1 MRMSPAE
8 GTTPGPPAFPDPARR
23 IVTVPN
29 ILSAVRL
36 AIVPVFVWLFVTGR
50 ETAGVVLYGTGAW
63 TDWIDGY
70 IARRTGA
77 ITELGKLLD
86 PLADRVYIAALAIA
100 LLIQGALP
108 AWLGAVIIARD
119 VAVLALF
126 PIVDK
131 GAVSR
136 IPVHISGKAATAA
149 LLFGLTWLAVSET
162 GFPWHDL
169 ARIIGLSFVSLG
181 AGLYWYAAAVYARQ
195 ALARRRDR
203 HGDDADR
210 VESTD
215 RQIDT

>member
-1 MRMSPAE
+1 MRTPPVDSTAPGGLPAS
-8 GTTPGPPAFPDPARR
+8 PGPTRR
-23 IVTVPN
+23 IITVPN
-29 ILSAVRL
+29 VLSALRL

-50 ETAGVVLYGTGAW
+50 ETAGVILYGTGAW

-77 ITELGKLLD
+77 VTELGRLLD

-126 PIVDK
+126 PVVDK
-131 GAVSR
+131 GAATR

-169 ARIIGLSFVSLG
+169 ARIIGLWFISLG
-181 AGLYWYAAAVYARQ
+181 AGLYWWAAAVYARQ
-195 ALARRRDR
+195 VVARR
-203 HGDDADR
+203 GDTGETDAPDEATR
-210 VESTD
+210 
-215 RQIDT
+215 RQVDT

>member
-1 MRMSPAE
+1 MPPAE

-29 ILSAVRL
+29 ILSALRL

-77 ITELGKLLD
+77 ITHLGKLLD

-108 AWLGAVIIARD
+108 AWLGVVIIARD

-131 GAVSR
+131 GAASR
-136 IPVHISGKAATAA
+136 IAVHISGKAATAA

-169 ARIIGLSFVSLG
+169 ARIIGLSFVFLG

-195 ALARRRDR
+195 VLARRRDR
-203 HGDDADR
+203 HGNDGR
-210 VESTD
+210 RSESTD